1 MSPTA
6 HAPVV
11 KVVELVGISN
21 DSWSDAARSAI
32 ATASETIR
40 NITGVDVVR
49 STATVRD
56 GRIHEYHVD
65 LKVAFV
71 VDGNGSAA
79 D

>member
-1 MSPTA
+1 MSPTSL
-6 HAPVV
+6 APVV

-21 DSWSDAARSAI
+21 DSWSDAARSAV

-56 GRIHEYHVD
+56 GLIYEYHVD

-71 VDGNGSAA
+71 VDANGSAA

>member
-6 HAPVV
+6 TAPVV
-11 KVVELVGISN
+11 KVVELVGIS
-21 DSWSDAARSAI
+21 DESWSDAARSAVS
-32 ATASETIR
+32 TASETIR
-40 NITGVDVVR
+40 NITGVDVIR
-49 STATVRD
+49 STATVRN
-56 GRIHEYHVD
+56 GMIHEYHVD

>member
-1 MSPTA
+1 MNPTA
-6 HAPVV
+6 TAPVV

-32 ATASETIR
+32 TAASETIR
-40 NITGVDVVR
+40 NITGVDVIR

-56 GRIHEYHVD
+56 GHIHEYHVD

-71 VDGNGSAA
+71 VDGDGSAA